1 MIQYIFIM
9 HIYIYTVVLLYCT
22 GTRYNKKYKN
32 TQHWVILY
40 CTTSSSA
47 LCIIFIFLYFPVYC
61 TVPGYT
67 TVST

>member
-1 MIQYIFIM
+1 M
-9 HIYIYTVVLLYCT
+9 IYIYHAYLYLYSSATVLYT